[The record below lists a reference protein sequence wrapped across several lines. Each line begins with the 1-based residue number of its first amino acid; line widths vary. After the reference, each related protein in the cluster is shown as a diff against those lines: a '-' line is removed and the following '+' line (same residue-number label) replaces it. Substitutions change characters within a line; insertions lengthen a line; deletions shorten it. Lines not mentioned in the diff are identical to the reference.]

1 MKSIDVKPRP
11 TIIIG
16 VGSKSAQAEQAW
28 TPKAACQPKQVWKP
42 KEASSEA
49 EPSVEAQGSAE
60 AKSSVEVALRNTY
73 GDVVV
78 DINEKRSDLELGA
91 S

>member
-1 MKSIDVKPRP
+1 LVLAAKAHKR
-11 TIIIG
+11 
-16 VGSKSAQAEQAW
+16 SKHGRRRQRASRS
-28 TPKAACQPKQVWKP
+28 KWKP

>member
-1 MKSIDVKPRP
+1 
-11 TIIIG
+11 
-16 VGSKSAQAEQAW
+16 
-28 TPKAACQPKQVWKP
+28 VWKP